1 MPTASQQPAFNSPL
15 ELLLK
20 GGYITQQDAGL
31 CQAAADRV
39 APPKRK
45 LSGKLIPLGQFP
57 DPIPEKDNPAALFR
71 NGWLRKGGG
80 AFLIAPSGVG
90 KSVLTVQAAICW
102 ALGKPFFG
110 ICPVRPLKIVVVQA
124 EDDREE
130 VAEFRNSVRHGL
142 TTDFDFDDYDIR
154 IALGTEDPS
163 TARVFFY
170 KAVGKVGEAFVEE
183 LDILLEMNPDVDL
196 VIVNPFQSYFGGDCG
211 RNADLS
217 RFFRTQL
224 DPVIKDAE
232 DLGRDRAGIMFIHH
246 TNKPPNDKDLRA
258 EWGND
263 EFAQYIGA
271 GGAEIVNWA
280 RAILSLMPSGVP
292 GVFRYICGKR
302 WQRLD
307 WVGLDGKSCRQRL
320 IRHAEN
326 GCIYWRDASPEDAAA
341 VEAAMKKPAKVMPVN
356 GERFTATTV
365 VSYVDGHPGLSGRK
379 YRDLISVEMGCAD
392 GTVKNKLE
400 EAVER
405 GWLVTEQAGRALIY
419 SVTPEGKNAIRNV
432 EF

>member
-1 MPTASQQPAFNSPL
+1 MSTPFVQFSSPL
-15 ELLLK
+15 ELFLK
-20 GGYITQQDAGL
+20 GGYLSQQGAEE
-31 CQAAADRV
+31 CQAAADQV
-39 APPKRK
+39 VPPKRK
-45 LSGKLIPLGQFP
+45 LSGKLLPLGQFP

-102 ALGKPFFG
+102 SLGQPFFG
-110 ICPVRPLKIVVVQA
+110 IWPVRPLKIVVIQA

-142 TTDFDFDDYDIR
+142 TTDFDFNDYDIR
-154 IALGTEDPS
+154 IALGMEDPS
-163 TARVFFY
+163 TARVLFY

-211 RNADLS
+211 RNSELS

-224 DPVIKDAE
+224 DPVIKDAD
-232 DLGRDRAGIMFIHH
+232 DLGRDRAGILFIHH

-280 RAILSLMPSGVP
+280 RAILSLMPSGVT
-292 GVFRYICGKR
+292 GIFRYICGKR

-307 WVGLDGKSCRQRL
+307 WVGLDGKPCRQKL

-326 GCIYWRDASPEDAAA
+326 GCIYWRDCSDDDVKA
-341 VEAAMKKPAKVMPVN
+341 VEEAYKKPSHNKPPVN
-356 GERFTATTV
+356 EEKFNATTV
-365 VSYVDGHPGLSGRK
+365 VTYVDNHPGLSGRK
-379 YRDLISVEMGCAD
+379 YRDELSVQMKCSDA
-392 GTVKNKLE
+392 TVKRKLE

-405 GWLVTEQAGRALIY
+405 KWLAVEQAGKALLY
-419 SVTPEGKNAIRNV
+419 SVTVEGRNAIRNV